1 MANSSLKG
9 FIINGLAAGD
19 LSGFSVSNAGDI
31 NGDGLDDI
39 LISSPGAGSNGSASG
54 QNYVVFGSSPGFPAS
69 LDLSTL
75 NGSNG
80 FQINGIAAGDQ
91 SGYSVSGAGDINGDG
106 IDDIIIGANL
116 ADPTGTLSG
125 QSYLIFGRASGFSP
139 ILDLST
145 LNGSNGFK
153 INGIAPGDRSGTS
166 VSRAGDING
175 DGIDDVIIGARSASP
190 NGTASGQSYVIFGRK
205 DGFDS
210 DFDLATLDGSNG
222 FIINGEAEGD
232 NSGVSVSDAG
242 DINGDGIDDLIV
254 GASTGPIGP
263 APFNPNNSSSGKS
276 YVIFGKRGGFSSNI
290 ELSTLNG
297 SNGFKI
303 NGVSPDDRSGYAV
316 SSAGDINGDG
326 LDDLL
331 IGSYFASPN
340 GISYAGQSYVVF
352 GSRNGFAANLD
363 LSTLN
368 GSNGFKINGIAE
380 FDVSGA
386 AVSSAGDINGDGLDD
401 LLIGAPYASPN
412 GFRSGQS
419 YVVFGSRKGFSAD
432 LDLSTLNGSNGFKI
446 NGILPVDI
454 AGVAVS
460 TAGDINGDGF
470 DDLLI
475 GAAYASPNGSKS
487 GQSYVVFGGA
497 DIGSGGTFELSQ
509 LLSSQTLGTPGDD
522 ILVGSLGNDVIQG
535 LDGDDNIFSLPGD
548 DTLSGGAGADVLV
561 GGDGNDQLFGQDGAD
576 FIYGDAQIPGVGGN
590 DTIDGGDG
598 ADLVFGEDGN
608 DSISGGNGNDVLNGD
623 AGNDTIDGGNGNDV
637 LNGQSGNDSITGGAG
652 NDIFFGEADNDTL
665 VGGAGDDRFF
675 AGTGDDQVFGQN
687 GNDYI
692 EGEGGNDLLEGG
704 AGKDVLFGALG
715 NDTIDGGDDA
725 DILIGEAG
733 SDSLTGGS
741 GDDVLIGVDPFL
753 TFNGFGGTS
762 DNPDAPFEID
772 TLTGGSGNDKF
783 YLGGDGS
790 IPGINRS
797 IVGTQNRNPELYYV
811 GGGNAD
817 YALIT
822 DFNPSQD
829 TLQLPSKVSFSD
841 LVLGISNGGSISQGI
856 TLSFNGDLIAVLQDV
871 FSLPSLQVFTGTP
884 GNDSFTVN
892 SPFLSD
898 SWIIQG
904 QAGKDSLTGGN
915 VNDYI
920 YGEAGNDSLSGLAGN
935 DFLDGGAG
943 NDTLNGGAGN
953 DTTRGDV
960 GNDTFIGS
968 LGNDSFDG
976 GAGTDV
982 ADYSNLSNSSS
993 AAQSI
998 TLLTTGTV
1006 SKGTSG
1012 TDQLFKVET
1021 VIANAS
1027 AKNNAIDVS
1036 TSLSPIFV
1044 VVDLADVN
1052 SNLQVFNSSS
1062 SPIPFLAFNVR
1073 NFDDVIGTNQ
1083 NDRIT
1088 GDSQNNKLFG
1098 NSGNDTINGAEGN
1111 DTIDG
1116 GFGNDSLNGG
1126 EGADS
1131 LVGGAGKDILLGGAG
1146 NDLLTGVNSS
1156 SSTAG
1161 ANEIDTLTGNGGN
1174 DRFVLADSTKLYY
1187 QNTSAVAFGV
1197 NDYAS
1202 ITDFQSG
1209 VDKLVLKSGINY
1221 FTSSSSPVAGITGNF
1236 FVYRDNA
1243 SVGTLTAA
1251 DDLVAAITGTFKSS
1265 DVVLV

>member
-1 MANSSLKG
+1 MTNSSLKG
-9 FIINGLAAGD
+9 FIINGLASGD
-19 LSGFSVSNAGDI
+19 ISGFSVSNAGDI

-39 LISSPGAGSNGSASG
+39 LISSPGAGPNGSTSG
-54 QNYVVFGSSPGFPAS
+54 QNYVVFGSSTGFRAS

-75 NGSNG
+75 NGING
-80 FQINGIAAGDQ
+80 FKINGVAAGDL
-91 SGYSVSGAGDINGDG
+91 SGYSVSCAGDINGDG

-139 ILDLST
+139 SLDLST

-166 VSRAGDING
+166 VSRAGDVNS
-175 DGIDDVIIGARSASP
+175 DGIDDLIIGARSASP
-190 NGTASGQSYVIFGRK
+190 NGTSSGQSYVVFGRK
-205 DGFDS
+205 DGFSS
-210 DFDLATLDGSNG
+210 DFDLATLNGSNG

-276 YVIFGKRGGFSSNI
+276 YVIFGKRGGLSSSI
-290 ELSTLNG
+290 ELSTLDG
-297 SNGFKI
+297 SDGFKI
-303 NGVSPDDRSGYAV
+303 NGISPDDRSGYAV
-316 SSAGDINGDG
+316 SNAGDINGDG

-331 IGSYFASPN
+331 IGSYFSSPN

-352 GSRNGFAANLD
+352 GSRNGFDANLD
-363 LSTLN
+363 LSALN

-386 AVSSAGDINGDGLDD
+386 ALSSAGDVNGDGLDD

-412 GFRSGQS
+412 GFKSGQS
-419 YVVFGSRKGFSAD
+419 YVVFGSRNGFSAD
-432 LDLSTLNGSNGFKI
+432 FDLANLNGSNGFKI

-460 TAGDINGDGF
+460 TAGDVNGDGF

-475 GAAYASPNGSKS
+475 GGAYASPNGSKS
-487 GQSYVVFGGA
+487 GQSYVVFGGVG
-497 DIGSGGTFELSQ
+497 IGSSGTFELSQ
-509 LLSSQTLGTPGDD
+509 LLSSEIFGTSGDDIIFGTLGDDVIQGFDGDDNLFGVTGNDQVLGGAGDD
-522 ILVGSLGNDVIQG
+522 ILT
-535 LDGDDNIFSLPGD
+535 GD
-548 DTLSGGAGADVLV
+548 
-561 GGDGNDQLFGQDGAD
+561 DGNDQLFGEDGAD
-576 FIYGDAQIPGVGGN
+576 VIYGDAPTPGLGGN
-590 DTIDGGDG
+590 DTIDGGHG
-598 ADLVFGEDGN
+598 ADLLFGGDGN
-608 DSISGGNGNDVLNGD
+608 DSISGDQGADRIFGD
-623 AGNDTIDGGNGNDV
+623 AGNDIIDGGNGKDV
-637 LNGQSGNDSITGGAG
+637 LYGGSGNDSITGGAG
-652 NDIFFGEADNDTL
+652 NDIIIAEADNDTL
-665 VGGAGDDRFF
+665 DGGAGDDRIFS
-675 AGTGDDQVFGQN
+675 GTGNDQVFGQN

-692 EGEGGNDLLEGG
+692 EGQDGNDLLNGG
-704 AGKDVLFGALG
+704 AGKDALFAGLG
-715 NDTIDGGDDA
+715 SDIIDGGDDA
-725 DILIGEAG
+725 DILVGETDSDTLIG
-733 SDSLTGGS
+733 GG
-741 GDDVLIGVDPFL
+741 GDDVLIGVDPGL
-753 TFNGFGGTS
+753 PFNGFGGTS

-772 TLTGGSGNDKF
+772 ILTGGKGRDAF
-783 YLGGDGS
+783 YLGDDGTVPS
-790 IPGINRS
+790 IDRA
-797 IVGTQNRNPELYYV
+797 IVLTQSRNPELYYF

-822 DFNPSQD
+822 DFNSSQD
-829 TLQLPSKVSFSD
+829 TLQLSSNVSFSD
-841 LVLGISNGGSISQGI
+841 LVLGISNGNSLPKGI
-856 TLSFNGDLIAVLQDV
+856 TLSFNGDLIAILQDV
-871 FSLPSLQVFTGTP
+871 FSLPSTQVYLGTP

-892 SPFLSD
+892 SPFQSD

-904 QAGKDSLTGGN
+904 QAGNDSLTGGN

-920 YGEAGNDSLSGLAGN
+920 YGEAGNDSLSGLAGD
-935 DFLDGGAG
+935 DFLHGGAG
-943 NDTLNGGAGN
+943 NDTLNGGVGN
-953 DTTRGDV
+953 DTTQGDV

-968 LGNDSFDG
+968 LGNDNFDG
-976 GAGTDV
+976 GAGTDI
-982 ADYSNLSNSSS
+982 ADYSNLVNSSS
-993 AAQSI
+993 APQNI

-1006 SKGTSG
+1006 SKGASG
-1012 TDQLFKVET
+1012 TDQLSKVET
-1021 VIANAS
+1021 VIANAA
-1027 AKNNAIDVS
+1027 AKNNTIDVS
-1036 TSLSPIFV
+1036 NSIPSIFIV
-1044 VVDLADVN
+1044 VNLADVN

-1062 SPIPFLAFNVR
+1062 SPIPFLAFNAR

-1083 NDRIT
+1083 NDTIT
-1088 GDSQNNKLFG
+1088 GDTQKNKLLG
-1098 NSGNDTINGAEGN
+1098 NSGNDIINGVAGN

-1126 EGADS
+1126 AGADS

-1146 NDLLTGVNSS
+1146 NDSLTGVNLSS
-1156 SSTAG
+1156 PTAG
-1161 ANEIDTLTGNGGN
+1161 SNEIDTLTGNGGN

-1187 QNTSAVAFGV
+1187 QSISAEAFGV
-1197 NDYAS
+1197 NDYAR

-1243 SVGTLTAA
+1243 AVGTLTTA
-1251 DDLVAAITGTFKSS
+1251 DDLVAAITGTFTSS

>member
-1 MANSSLKG
+1 MTNSSLKG
-9 FIINGLAAGD
+9 FILNGLAAGD

-31 NGDGLDDI
+31 NGDDLNDI
-39 LISSPGAGSNGSASG
+39 LISSPGAGTNGSASG
-54 QNYVVFGSSPGFPAS
+54 QNYVVFGSSTGFPAS
-69 LDLSTL
+69 LNLSTL

-80 FQINGIAAGDQ
+80 FKINGVAVGDL

-106 IDDIIIGANL
+106 FDDIIIGANL
-116 ADPTGTLSG
+116 ADPTGTFSG
-125 QSYLIFGRASGFSP
+125 QSYLIFGRASGFSSS
-139 ILDLST
+139 LDLFA

-166 VSRAGDING
+166 VSQAGDVNS
-175 DGIDDVIIGARSASP
+175 DGIDDLIIGARSASP
-190 NGTASGQSYVIFGRK
+190 NGTSSGQSYVVFGRK
-205 DGFDS
+205 NGFSS
-210 DFDLATLDGSNG
+210 DFELATLNGSNG

-276 YVIFGKRGGFSSNI
+276 YVIFGKRGGFSSSI

-303 NGVSPDDRSGYAV
+303 NGTSPDDRSGYAV

-352 GSRNGFAANLD
+352 GSRNGFDADLD
-363 LSTLN
+363 LSALK

-380 FDVSGA
+380 FDVSGSA
-386 AVSSAGDINGDGLDD
+386 LSSAGDVNGDGLDD

-412 GFRSGQS
+412 GFKSGQS

-432 LDLSTLNGSNGFKI
+432 LDLSTLNGNNGFKI

-460 TAGDINGDGF
+460 GTGDVNGDGF
-470 DDLLI
+470 DDLII
-475 GAAYASPNGSKS
+475 GAAYASPNGNKS
-487 GQSYVVFGGA
+487 GQSYVIFGRA

-509 LLSSQTLGTPGDD
+509 LLSSDILGTSGDD
-522 ILVGSLGNDVIQG
+522 IIFGTLGDDVIKG
-535 LDGDDNIFSLPGD
+535 FDGDDNLFGV
-548 DTLSGGAGADVLV
+548 T
-561 GGDGNDQLFGQDGAD
+561 GNDQLLGGA
-576 FIYGDAQIPGVGGN
+576 GDDVLTGDDGN
-590 DTIDGGDG
+590 DRLSGEDG
-598 ADLVFGEDGN
+598 ADLIYG
-608 DSISGGNGNDVLNGD
+608 DSPTPGLG
-623 AGNDTIDGGNGNDV
+623 GNDTIDGGNGKDV
-637 LNGQSGNDSITGGAG
+637 LYGGSGNDSITGGAG
-652 NDIFFGEADNDTL
+652 EDILIGEADNDTL
-665 VGGAGDDRFF
+665 DGGAGDDRIF

-692 EGEGGNDLLEGG
+692 EGQDGNDILNGG
-704 AGKDVLFGALG
+704 AGKDALFAGLGSDIIDGGAGNDVLVGEVG
-715 NDTIDGGDDA
+715 NDT
-725 DILIGEAG
+725 LI
-733 SDSLTGGS
+733 GGS
-741 GDDVLIGVDPFL
+741 GDDVLIGVDPGL
-753 TFNGFGGTS
+753 PINGFGGTS

-772 TLTGGSGNDKF
+772 ILTGGKGRDRF
-783 YLGGDGS
+783 YLGGDNS
-790 IPGINRS
+790 VPASDRA
-797 IVGTQNRNPELYYV
+797 IVLNLNRNPELYYF

-822 DFNPSQD
+822 DYNSSQD
-829 TLQLPSKVSFSD
+829 TLQLPSNVSFSD
-841 LVLGISNGGSISQGI
+841 LVLGISNGGSLPKGI

-871 FSLPSLQVFTGTP
+871 FSLPSTQVFTGTP

-892 SPFLSD
+892 SPFQSD

-904 QAGKDSLTGGN
+904 QAGNDSLTGGN

-935 DFLDGGAG
+935 DFLNGGAG

-953 DTTRGDV
+953 DTTRADV

-968 LGNDSFDG
+968 LGNDSLDG

-982 ADYSNLSNSSS
+982 ANYSNLLNSSS
-993 AAQSI
+993 TPQSI

-1006 SKGTSG
+1006 LKGTSG

-1027 AKNNAIDVS
+1027 AENNTIDVS

-1062 SPIPFLAFNVR
+1062 SPIPFLAFNAR

-1088 GDSQNNKLFG
+1088 GDSQNNKLLG
-1098 NSGNDTINGAEGN
+1098 NSGNDTINGAAGN

-1126 EGADS
+1126 AGNDS

-1146 NDLLTGVNSS
+1146 NDFLTGVNSS

-1161 ANEIDTLTGNGGN
+1161 ANEIDTLTGNLGN

-1187 QNTSAVAFGV
+1187 QSISAAAFGV
-1197 NDYAS
+1197 NDYAR
-1202 ITDFQSG
+1202 INDFQSG

-1243 SVGTLTAA
+1243 AVGTLTAA
-1251 DDLVAAITGTFKSS
+1251 DDLVAAITGTFISS
-1265 DVVLV
+1265 DIVLV

>member
-1 MANSSLKG
+1 MTNSSLKG
-9 FIINGLAAGD
+9 FILNGLASGN

-31 NGDGLDDI
+31 NGDALDDI
-39 LISSPGAGSNGSASG
+39 LISSPGASPKGSVSG
-54 QNYVVFGSSPGFPAS
+54 QNYVVFGSFTGFPAS
-69 LDLSTL
+69 IDLSTL

-80 FQINGIAAGDQ
+80 FKINGIAANDL

-125 QSYLIFGRASGFSP
+125 QSYLIFGRESGFSP
-139 ILDLST
+139 SIDLST

-166 VSRAGDING
+166 ISRAGDING

-190 NGTASGQSYVIFGRK
+190 NGTASGQSYVVFGRK
-205 DGFDS
+205 DGFSS

-276 YVIFGKRGGFSSNI
+276 YVIFGKRGGFSSSI
-290 ELSTLNG
+290 ELSILNG
-297 SNGFKI
+297 SDGFKI
-303 NGVSPDDRSGYAV
+303 NGISPDDRSGYAV

-386 AVSSAGDINGDGLDD
+386 AVSSAGDVNGDGFDD

-412 GFRSGQS
+412 GFKSGQS
-419 YVVFGSRKGFSAD
+419 YVVFGNRKGFSAD

-460 TAGDINGDGF
+460 GTGDVNGDGF

-487 GQSYVVFGGA
+487 GQSYVVFGGD

-509 LLSSQTLGTPGDD
+509 LLSSEIFGTSGDD
-522 ILVGSLGNDVIQG
+522 IIFGTLGDDVIQG
-535 LDGDDNIFSLPGD
+535 LDGDDNLFGVTGNNHL
-548 DTLSGGAGADVLV
+548 LGGAGDDILT
-561 GGDGNDQLFGQDGAD
+561 GDDGNDQLFGEDGAD
-576 FIYGDAQIPGVGGN
+576 LIYGDSPTPGLGGN

-598 ADLVFGEDGN
+598 ADRIFGN
-608 DSISGGNGNDVLNGD
+608 
-623 AGNDTIDGGNGNDV
+623 AGNDIIDGGSGKNILYG
-637 LNGQSGNDSITGGAG
+637 GSGNDSITGGAG
-652 NDIFFGEADNDTL
+652 NDAIIGEADNDTL
-665 VGGAGDDRFF
+665 KGGAGDDRIF
-675 AGTGDDQVFGQN
+675 AGTGNDQIFGQN

-692 EGEGGNDLLEGG
+692 EGQDGDDLLNGAAGKDALFAGLGNDIIDGGND
-704 AGKDVLFGALG
+704 ADVLV
-715 NDTIDGGDDA
+715 
-725 DILIGEAG
+725 GEAG
-733 SDSLTGGS
+733 SDTLIGGG
-741 GDDVLIGVDPFL
+741 GDDVLIGVDPGL
-753 TFNGFGGTS
+753 PTNGFGGTS

-772 TLTGGSGNDKF
+772 ILTGGKGRDRL
-783 YLGGDGS
+783 YLGGDNS
-790 IPGINRS
+790 VPASDRA
-797 IVGTQNRNPELYYV
+797 IVLNLNRNPELYYF

-822 DFNPSQD
+822 DFNSSED
-829 TLQLPSKVSFSD
+829 TLQLPSNVSFND
-841 LVLGISNGGSISQGI
+841 LVLGISDGSSLRKGI
-856 TLSFNGDLIAVLQDV
+856 TLSFNGDLIAILQDV
-871 FSLPSLQVFTGTP
+871 FSLPSVQVYTGTP

-892 SPFLSD
+892 SPFESD

-904 QAGKDSLTGGN
+904 QAGNDSLTGGN

-920 YGEAGNDSLSGLAGN
+920 YGEAGNDSLSGLVGD

-943 NDTLNGGAGN
+943 NDTLNGGVGN

-968 LGNDSFDG
+968 LGNDNFDG
-976 GAGTDV
+976 GAGTDI
-982 ADYSNLSNSSS
+982 ADYSNLINSKS
-993 AAQSI
+993 APQSI

-1021 VIANAS
+1021 VIANA
-1027 AKNNAIDVS
+1027 AANNNTIDVS
-1036 TSLSPIFV
+1036 ASISPLFV
-1044 VVDLADVN
+1044 VVNLADVN

-1062 SPIPFLAFNVR
+1062 SPIPFLAFNAR

-1083 NDRIT
+1083 NDTII
-1088 GDSQNNKLFG
+1088 GDTQNNKLLG
-1098 NSGNDTINGAEGN
+1098 NSGNDIIDGVAGN

-1126 EGADS
+1126 AGADS
-1131 LVGGAGKDILLGGAG
+1131 LVGGAGKDTLLGGAG
-1146 NDLLTGVNSS
+1146 NDFLTGVNLSS
-1156 SSTAG
+1156 PRAG
-1161 ANEIDTLTGNGGN
+1161 TNEIDILTGNGGS

-1187 QNTSAVAFGV
+1187 QSTSAAAFGV
-1197 NDYAS
+1197 NDYAD

-1221 FTSSSSPVAGITGNF
+1221 FTSSSSPVAGITGNLF
-1236 FVYRDNA
+1236 IYRDNA
-1243 SVGTLTAA
+1243 AVGTLTTG
-1251 DDLVAAITGTFKSS
+1251 DDLVAAITGTFTSS
-1265 DVVLV
+1265 DIVLV